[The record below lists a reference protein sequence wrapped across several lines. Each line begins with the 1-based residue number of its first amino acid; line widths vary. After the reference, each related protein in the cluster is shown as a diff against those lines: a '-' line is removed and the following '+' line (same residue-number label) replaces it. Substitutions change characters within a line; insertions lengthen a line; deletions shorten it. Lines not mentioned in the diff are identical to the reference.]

1 MNIIWKLDLKRCI
14 WCIQTSESTYI
25 KNKQTNKSKLFFLSL
40 VKLPGQS
47 PRLHFEDSTL
57 GPRFSSAHVSPP
69 YSGSGFVHVRVLFL
83 IPGPQEVEHA
93 PQLDHEE

>member
-1 MNIIWKLDLKRCI
+1 MLTLK
-14 WCIQTSESTYI
+14 
-25 KNKQTNKSKLFFLSL
+25 TNKHTNAFPPL

-57 GPRFSSAHVSPP
+57 GPSFSSAHVSPP